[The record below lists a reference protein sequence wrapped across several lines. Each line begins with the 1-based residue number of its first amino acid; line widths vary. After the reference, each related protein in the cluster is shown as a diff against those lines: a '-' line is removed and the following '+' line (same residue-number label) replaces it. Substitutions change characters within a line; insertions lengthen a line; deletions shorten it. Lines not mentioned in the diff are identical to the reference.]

1 MRYEVKLDFDYFE
14 IDDPWGTAIKLPNGV
29 VISFWNCKIK
39 YVNSNLSHYLL
50 INSEPKQNIN
60 EAIILLSFFTTI
72 PLVAIKKD
80 FYQSNEDY
88 SETQKEN
95 VATKTWCDKLGNIT
109 LILNARRNRRHREI
123 ILLLIQMCS
132 LGALHEYREHA
143 DEQFFMY
150 FKSVE
155 KLAKLLIDNNRI
167 LQDTSGN
174 RKEKFKKFLEDLF
187 NSDFSKTRFDD
198 STLEE
203 ISGTLNGV
211 FEKYLE
217 SKNHRRIVLALSSL
231 VESCENLETKNRLRK
246 IDSSRIQH
254 LVNIR
259 NNIAHGNIVSIN
271 INDLGEIEF
280 LARQMI
286 SIYYFG
292 ENFER
297 YSLSSKKFNFQL
309 W

>member
-1 MRYEVKLDFDYFE
+1 MRFEVKLDFDFFE
-14 IDDPWGTAIKLPNGV
+14 IEDPWGTAIKLPNGAV
-29 VISFWNCKIK
+29 LSFWNCKIN

-50 INSEPKQNIN
+50 INSEQKQNI
-60 EAIILLSFFTTI
+60 EQAIILLSFFTTI
-72 PLVAIKKD
+72 PFVAINKD
-80 FYQSNEDY
+80 FYQTNEDY
-88 SETQKEN
+88 YETQKEN
-95 VATKTWCDKLGNIT
+95 VATQTWFEKLEIIT
-109 LILNARRNRRHREI
+109 LRLKATRNRKHRET
-123 ILLLIQMCS
+123 ILSLMLMCS
-132 LGALHEYREHA
+132 LGALHEYREHE

-150 FKSVE
+150 FKPVE
-155 KLAKLLIDNNRI
+155 KLAKLQIDNNGI

-174 RKEKFKKFLEDLF
+174 RKEEFKKFLVEMF
-187 NSDFSKTRFDD
+187 NTNFSKTRFDD

-203 ISGTLNGV
+203 ISGTLNGAL
-211 FEKYLE
+211 EKYLE

-231 VESCENLETKNRLRK
+231 VESCENEETKKRLRK

-259 NNIAHGNIVSIN
+259 NDIAHGNIVSIN
-271 INDLGEIEF
+271 INDLEEIEF

-297 YSLSSKKFNFQL
+297 YSLSSKKFNIQL

>member
-14 IDDPWGTAIKLPNGV
+14 IDDPWGTAIKLPNGAV
-29 VISFWNCKIK
+29 FSFWNCKIK

-50 INSEPKQNIN
+50 INSEQQQNIE

-80 FYQSNEDY
+80 FYLTNEDY

-95 VATKTWCDKLGNIT
+95 VATKTWCDKLEIIT
-109 LILNARRNRRHREI
+109 LKLKAKRNIKHRDTILS
-123 ILLLIQMCS
+123 LMQMCS
-132 LGALHEYREHA
+132 FGVLHEYREHE

-155 KLAKLLIDNNRI
+155 KLAKLQIDNNRI

-174 RKEKFKKFLEDLF
+174 RKEEFKKFLEEMF

-203 ISGTLNGV
+203 ISGSLNGV
-211 FEKYLE
+211 LEKYLK

-231 VESCENLETKNRLRK
+231 VESCENVEIKKRLRK
-246 IDSSRIQH
+246 IDSSRIQQ
-254 LVNIR
+254 LVKIR
-259 NNIAHGNIVSIN
+259 NGIAHGNIVSIN

-297 YSLSSKKFNFQL
+297 YSLSSKKFNIQL

>member
-1 MRYEVKLDFDYFE
+1 MRYEVKLDFEFFE
-14 IDDPWGTAIKLPNGV
+14 SYDLSGTAFKLPNGV
-29 VISFWNCKIK
+29 VFSFWNCKIK
-39 YVNSNLSHYLL
+39 YVNIDLDHYLL
-50 INSEPKQNIN
+50 INSDQKQSIN

-72 PLVAIKKD
+72 PLIAIEKK
-80 FYQSNEDY
+80 FEQSSEEF
-88 SETQKEN
+88 SETLQEN
-95 VATKTWCDKLGNIT
+95 GAMIAWCKKLEFITKNLKS
-109 LILNARRNRRHREI
+109 RRNKKHRDT
-123 ILLLIQMCS
+123 ILSLMQMCS
-132 LGALHEYREHA
+132 LGALHEYREHE

-150 FKSVE
+150 FKPVE
-155 KLAKLLIDNNRI
+155 KLAKLQIENNRI

-174 RKEKFKKFLEDLF
+174 RKEEFKKFLEEMF

-203 ISGTLNGV
+203 ISGSLNGV
-211 FEKYLE
+211 LEKYLE

-259 NNIAHGNIVSIN
+259 NDIAHGNIVSIN
-271 INDLGEIEF
+271 INDLEEIEF

-297 YSLSSKKFNFQL
+297 YSLSSKKFNIQL
-309 W
+309 